1 MFGAQVPVV
10 WPFYPPIILAIILCL
25 VAYFGACGPWRRRF
39 PGAQPVPA
47 GRRLAFVAAL
57 VTVYVALASPVD
69 ELSDSYLFSVHMA
82 QHLLLT
88 LVLPP
93 LLLIAIPGW
102 MLRPAIRQYPAL
114 LTAGRWLTQPLVAFG
129 LFNVVFTLYHVPALY
144 DAVLASAALH
154 VAAHLAFIVTGVITW
169 WPVLSPLEELPPLAV
184 GWQMAY
190 LFAQTLP
197 GQLLGALLTFSDT
210 ILYPMYARAPR
221 VWPKLTPLVDQQL
234 GGLLMWVGGGTFF
247 LLAFAWVFIHWALAN
262 EARERRHRALGRV

>member
-10 WPFYPPIILAIILCL
+10 WPFYPSIILAIMLCL

-39 PGAQPVPA
+39 PCAAPVSP
-47 GRRLAFVAAL
+47 GRQLAFVGAL
-57 VTVYVALASPVD
+57 ATVYLALASPVD
-69 ELSDSYLFSVHMA
+69 ELSDYYLFSVHMV

-102 MLRPAIRQYPAL
+102 MLRPAIRQYPVL
-114 LTAGRWLTQPLVAFG
+114 LTIGRWLTQPLVAFG

-144 DAVLASAALH
+144 DAVLLSAPFH
-154 VAAHLAFIVTGVITW
+154 VAAHLAFIVTGLITW
-169 WPVLSPLEELPPLAV
+169 WPILSPLEELPPLPV
-184 GWQMAY
+184 GFQMAY

-197 GQLLGALLTFSDT
+197 AQLLGALQTFSGT
-210 ILYPMYARAPR
+210 ILYPGYAGASR

-234 GGLLMWVGGGTFF
+234 GGLIMWVGGGTFF
-247 LLAFAWVFIHWALAN
+247 LAAFAWVFIRWAMAN
-262 EARERRHRALGRV
+262 EARERRHRALGRA